1 MNRRSASVAGNPV
14 LIGAATVLVVI
25 VAVFLAY
32 NANNGLPF
40 VPTYKLYA
48 NVPDAAN
55 LVTGNEVRIGGSRV
69 GIISAI
75 DPVVHRNG
83 RVTARLTLKLDTD
96 VDPLPDDSTM
106 IVRPRS
112 AVGLKYLEI
121 TRGTSREGYPDG
133 ATIGIRKATPEPV
146 EIDQF
151 FNMFDERTRKA
162 NQENLRIF
170 GDALAGRGLD
180 LNRAVV
186 ALDPLTRY
194 AIPVLGNLVSPET
207 DLRGFIQATARLAST
222 VAPVAE
228 TQASL
233 FRNLATTF
241 DAFAAVAR
249 PYLQDSI
256 TGGPPAMEAAIRD
269 FPFQR
274 TFLGHS
280 EELFVALQPGTRALR
295 TSAPLLAE
303 AFTVGTR
310 TIMRASALN
319 ERLGRTMRSVE
330 AFAEDPQVP
339 LGIDSLHETVDVLS
353 PTITNLSSVQRQCNY
368 IALLLNNGAAAFGD
382 HDKSSQPQGSWLTLA
397 PFGAPIGPNSEAG
410 PASAPADSEVSFS
423 TTRGVNH
430 LHANPYPKVGA
441 PGQNGICMA
450 GNERYVLGETSIGNP
465 SNQPRRTPRV
475 TAKPFPGFNAKDTP
489 ETRR

>member
-25 VAVFLAY
+25 IAVFLAY

-48 NVPDAAN
+48 NVPDAGN
-55 LVTGNEVRIGGSRV
+55 LVTGNEVRIGGYRV
-69 GIISAI
+69 GIISSI
-75 DPVVHRNG
+75 DPVVARSG

-96 VDPLPDDSTM
+96 IDPLPKDSTL

-121 TRGTSREGYPDG
+121 TRGRSREGYKDG
-133 ATIGIRKATPEPV
+133 ATIGISKSTPRPV
-146 EIDQF
+146 EIDEF
-151 FNMFDERTRKA
+151 FNMFDERTRRA

-170 GDALAGRGLD
+170 GDALAGRGVD

-186 ALDPLTRY
+186 ELDPLTRY
-194 AIPVLGNLVSPET
+194 LVPVMANLVSPDT
-207 DLRGFIQATARLAST
+207 DLRGFIQAAARLAST

-228 TQASL
+228 TQADL
-233 FRNLATTF
+233 FRNLAVTF
-241 DAFAAVAR
+241 TAFADVAR

-274 TFLGHS
+274 TFLNDS
-280 EELFVALQPGTRALR
+280 EQLFADLQPGTRALR

-353 PTITNLSSVQRQCNY
+353 PTITNLATMQRNCNY
-368 IALLLNNGAAAFGD
+368 VALLLNNGASILGD
-382 HDKSSQPQGSWLTLA
+382 RSAGDRPQGSWLTLA
-397 PFGAPIGPNSEAG
+397 PFAAPVGPNSEAG
-410 PASAPADSEVSFS
+410 PASAPANSTDSRTPHANF
-423 TTRGVNH
+423 
-430 LHANPYPKVGA
+430 LHSNPYPKVGA
-441 PGQNGICMA
+441 PGQGGVCMA
-450 GNERYVLGETSIGNP
+450 GNETYSFERLSIGNP
-465 SNQPRRTPRV
+465 AGTPTRTIRV
-475 TAKPFPGFNAKDTP
+475 SPKPFPLQPKDTP
-489 ETRR
+489 

>member
-75 DPVVHRNG
+75 DPVVHRDG
-83 RVTARLTLKLDTD
+83 AVTARLTLKLDTD

-121 TRGTSREGYPDG
+121 TRGRSREGYKDG
-133 ATIGIRKATPEPV
+133 ATIPISKATPRPV

-151 FNMFDERTRKA
+151 FNMFDERTRRA

-170 GDALAGRGLD
+170 GDALAGRGVD

-186 ALDPLTRY
+186 ALDPLTRFLV
-194 AIPVLGNLVSPET
+194 PVMGNLVSPET
-207 DLRGFIQATARLAST
+207 DFRGFIQASARLAST

-274 TFLGHS
+274 TFLENS
-280 EELFVALQPGTRALR
+280 EQLFADLQPGARALR

-339 LGIDSLHETVDVLS
+339 LGIESLNETVNVLS
-353 PTITNLSSVQRQCNY
+353 PTIENLSSVQRQCNY
-368 IALLLNNGAAAFGD
+368 IALLLNNTAGLLSD
-382 HDKSSQPQGSWLTLA
+382 HDASPNPAGSWALIA

-410 PASAPADSEVSFS
+410 PASAPANSSETFS
-423 TTRGVNH
+423 TDKTVNH
-430 LHANPYPKVGA
+430 LHSNPYPKVGA
-441 PGQNGICMA
+441 PGQDGICMP
-450 GNERYVLGETSIGNP
+450 GNERFAVNQTSIGNP
-465 SNQPRRTPRV
+465 SNQPRRTPRLSPR
-475 TAKPFPGFNAKDTP
+475 PFPISKVRDTP
-489 ETRR
+489 ELRR

>member
-25 VAVFLAY
+25 IAVFLAY

-48 NVPDAAN
+48 DVPDAAN

-69 GIISAI
+69 GMISAI

-83 RVTARLTLKLDTD
+83 SVTARLTLKLDTD
-96 VDPLPDDSTM
+96 VDPLPDNSTL

-121 TRGTSREGYPDG
+121 TRGNSNEGYKDG
-133 ATIGIRKATPEPV
+133 ATIPITKATPRPV
-146 EIDQF
+146 EIDEF
-151 FNMFDERTRKA
+151 FNMFDERTRRA

-170 GDALAGRGLD
+170 GDALAGRGVD

-194 AIPVLGNLVSPET
+194 IVPVLGNIVSPET
-207 DLRGFIQATARLAST
+207 DLRGFIQASARLAAT

-241 DAFAAVAR
+241 DAFAAIAR

-274 TFLGHS
+274 TFLSDS
-280 EELFVALQPGTRALR
+280 EELFTALQPGAQALR

-310 TIMRASALN
+310 TIMRASELN
-319 ERLGRTMRSVE
+319 ERLGRTMRSLE

-339 LGIDSLHETVDVLS
+339 LGIDSLNETVNVLT
-353 PTITNLSSVQRQCNY
+353 PTVENLSSVQRQCNY
-368 IALLLNNGAAAFGD
+368 VALLLNNAGSVLAD
-382 HDKSSQPQGSWLTLA
+382 HDSSANPQGAWLTLG

-410 PASAPADSEVSFS
+410 PASAPANSEESLS
-423 TTRGVNH
+423 STRGVNH
-430 LHANPYPKVGA
+430 LHSNPYPKVGA
-441 PGQNGICMA
+441 PGQNGICMP
-450 GNERYVLGETSIGNP
+450 GNERYTVGQTSIGNP
-465 SNQPRRTPRV
+465 ANQPRQTPRV
-475 TAKPFPGFNAKDTP
+475 NAKPFIDFNGRDTP
-489 ETRR
+489 ELRR

>member
-48 NVPDAAN
+48 DVPDAAN
-55 LVTGNEVRIGGSRV
+55 LVTGNEVRVGGSRV

-96 VDPLPDDSTM
+96 VDPLPNDSTM

-121 TRGTSREGYPDG
+121 TRGRSREGYADG
-133 ATIGIRKATPEPV
+133 ATIPIRKATPEPV

-241 DAFAAVAR
+241 DAFAAISR

-353 PTITNLSSVQRQCNY
+353 PTVENLSSVQRQCNY
-368 IALLLNNGAAAFGD
+368 IALLLNNAGSVFAD
-382 HDKSSQPQGSWLTLA
+382 HNAQGSWLTLG
-397 PFGAPIGPNSEAG
+397 PFGAPMGPNSEAG
-410 PASAPADSEVSFS
+410 PASAPADGETLS
-423 TTRGVNH
+423 TDRTVNH
-430 LHANPYPKVGA
+430 LHSNPYPKVGA

-450 GNERYVLGETSIGNP
+450 GNERYAGGVTSIGNP

-475 TAKPFPGFNAKDTP
+475 NAKPFLDFSAQDTP